1 MKATA
6 LYATL
11 CLVLGSPVAFSNT
24 NDQTRC
30 PQCVQKDKKISELQT
45 ENVRLKGLKETP
57 KLAAEAAA
65 NEKVT
70 TSSYTVRSGDTLER
84 IARRTGC
91 STLALGK
98 ANGLKSSTIIHPGQ
112 TLKVPSGATTT
123 VSAPSLPKSATT
135 FSTYTVRDGDTY
147 TSISRKTGVSIS
159 SLAAANPKVKATSL
173 RTGQVIQIR
182 KASAPAPEAIVKSE
196 PANPVR
202 TISAPAPAAR
212 TISNPAPLVIPTTP
226 AIEKS
231 ESPKP
236 KAEAPPAPEPKP
248 APVSQPEAIKAPTPA
263 PAPASAPSSPPMGN
277 AKTTVRSVII
287 QDEMSFADFAL
298 SHGTSPASLND
309 LNGLSLSNGTV
320 LAKGSE
326 LYIPAQP

>member
-6 LYATL
+6 FYATL
-11 CLVLGSPVAFSNT
+11 CLVLGSPVAFSKSE
-24 NDQTRC
+24 DQGRC
-30 PQCVQKDKKISELQT
+30 PQCAQKDRKISELQT
-45 ENVRLKGLKETP
+45 ENVRLKGLRETP
-57 KLAAEAAA
+57 KLAAEAAS

-112 TLKVPSGATTT
+112 TLKVPTSGAASSPAVPAT
-123 VSAPSLPKSATT
+123 PSTA
-135 FSTYTVRDGDTY
+135 STYTVKNGDTY
-147 TSISRKTGVSIS
+147 HSISKKIGVSVT
-159 SLAAANPKVKATSL
+159 SLSAANPKVKPTSL
-173 RTGQVIQIR
+173 RTGQVLQVR
-182 KASAPAPEAIVKSE
+182 KAQSPAPAQLAKSE
-196 PANPVR
+196 PATPLR
-202 TISAPAPAAR
+202 TISAPKPVVQ
-212 TISNPAPLVIPTTP
+212 TISNPAPKPSAP
-226 AIEKS
+226 EKS
-231 ESPKP
+231 EAPKS
-236 KAEAPPAPEPKP
+236 KAEAPAVHEPAPAVEKAPEPSP
-248 APVSQPEAIKAPTPA
+248 APPV
-263 PAPASAPSSPPMGN
+263 SPPTGD

-287 QDEMSFADFAL
+287 QDETTYGEFAL
-298 SHGTSPASLND
+298 SHGTSSTLLNE